1 MNRQSQIVR
10 SVRETV
16 SLETLENKLPGECWS
31 ALKNHLQQGSN
42 HQLTD
47 DIYYEYFHSEATPV
61 LNEEEKEELFKTL
74 GSDLV
79 KGHYSTA
86 QLRSFLEREPTSKK
100 RR

>member
-16 SLETLENKLPGECWS
+16 SLETLENKLPGECWN
-31 ALKNHLQQGSN
+31 ALKNHLEQGPNRHLS
-42 HQLTD
+42 D
-47 DIYYEYFHSEATPV
+47 DIYYEYFGSEAVPV
-61 LNEEEKEELFKTL
+61 LTEEEKEELFKTL

-86 QLRSFLEREPTSKK
+86 ELRSFLEREPDTKK